1 MDDIIPDATPPRVPP
16 VEPDLLGSAIFL
28 FSEYLQQIA
37 DLEIDDEDDDEDEN
51 EDVSDGEDEEEEEE
65 EDEEE
70 TSPIEMRAVLD
81 LFAEELGTSVPV
93 TLNLYMRVT
102 ALFRLLAAS
111 PSLARLAA
119 ADDDGDGGLSEDAL
133 LAFARLDL
141 HVSRNEGGIVADFDA
156 RELRNAL
163 TSG

>member
-1 MDDIIPDATPPRVPP
+1 MDDIISDATPPRVPP
-16 VEPDLLGSAIFL
+16 VEPDLLGSALFL

-37 DLEIDDEDDDEDEN
+37 DLEVDDEDDEGEGDEEDE
-51 EDVSDGEDEEEEEE
+51 
-65 EDEEE
+65 EEE

-119 ADDDGDGGLSEDAL
+119 DDEDGGGGLSEDAL
-133 LAFARLDL
+133 VAFARLDL
-141 HVSRNEGGIVADFDA
+141 HVSRNDAGIVADFDA
-156 RELRNAL
+156 RELRDAL
-163 TSG
+163 TGD

>member
-1 MDDIIPDATPPRVPP
+1 MDDITPNATPPRVPP
-16 VEPDLLGSAIFL
+16 VEPDLLASAIFL
-28 FSEYLQQIA
+28 FSEYLQQVA
-37 DLEIDDEDDDEDEN
+37 SLE
-51 EDVSDGEDEEEEEE
+51 VPEEEEEE
-65 EDEEE
+65 GWSAEEAEEE
-70 TSPIEMRAVLD
+70 ESPIDMRAVLD

-119 ADDDGDGGLSEDAL
+119 ADEEGTGGLSEDAL

-141 HVSRNEGGIVADFDA
+141 HVSRNETGIVADFDA
-156 RELRNAL
+156 RELRDAL
-163 TSG
+163 AND